1 MAFPRCFFSA
11 WNFRRAQLM
20 LVFSPHLAPLI
31 SMKEKNYWL
40 ETVTAPSAPS
50 ARGLPDSA
58 DVVVV
63 GAGFCGLSAA
73 RTLAKR
79 GVNVAVLEAETFG
92 WGASSRNGGM
102 VLTGMKLP
110 VPTLIKRYGRELVR
124 KMYAA
129 SLETI
134 DCVEQI
140 VREENIDCSF
150 SRCGHLEVACK
161 QAHVD
166 SYEES
171 AALIQ
176 REFNHQ
182 LRIIPK
188 SELRS
193 EIGSDIYFG
202 GMVDETSA
210 GLNPARYVAGLAQAA
225 QRSGAC
231 LHDQTR
237 VTSIQPET
245 NNAARKFRLQ
255 TSKGPVTARE
265 VILAT
270 GAYTTAAT
278 PALRKKIIPIG
289 SYIIATEVLPADLAR
304 ELSPCNR
311 MIYDSKHFLYYYRLT
326 PDNRM
331 LFGGRAAFFP
341 ETEST
346 VRQSAEIL
354 RRGMIGVYPQLRDT
368 KVEFVW
374 GGTLDFTLDV
384 MPHAGKLDGMYFA
397 AGFAGHGVAA
407 ATWFGAKLA
416 AQICGDPIG
425 TPFDAIKFPA
435 APLGLRSGNTWALPL
450 AGAWYCLLDFF
461 T

>member
-1 MAFPRCFFSA
+1 MA
-11 WNFRRAQLM
+11 
-20 LVFSPHLAPLI
+20 I
-31 SMKEKNYWL
+31 KGKNYWL
-40 ETVTAPSAPS
+40 ETVTSPPAQAAP
-50 ARGLPDSA
+50 GLPDDI
-58 DVVVV
+58 DVAVV
-63 GAGFCGLSAA
+63 GAGYCGLSAA
-73 RTLAKR
+73 RALTKR
-79 GVNVAVLEAETFG
+79 GVNVAMLEAETFG

-110 VPTLIKRYGRELVR
+110 VPALIKRYGREAVR

-129 SLETI
+129 SLDTI

-140 VREENIDCSF
+140 VREENIDCNF

-161 QAHVD
+161 QSHFD
-166 SYEES
+166 GYEES
-171 AALIQ
+171 AALIK
-176 REFNHQ
+176 REFNHE
-182 LRIIPK
+182 LRIIPR
-188 SELRS
+188 SELRA

-210 GLNPARYVAGLAQAA
+210 GLNPARYVAGLAHAA
-225 QRSGAC
+225 QHAGAC
-231 LHDQTR
+231 LHDHTR
-237 VTSIQPET
+237 VTSVEPEIS
-245 NNAARKFRLQ
+245 NAARKFRVQ
-255 TSKGPVTARE
+255 TSKGAITARE
-265 VILAT
+265 VILAS
-270 GAYTTAAT
+270 GAYTTEAT

-289 SYIIATEVLPADLAR
+289 SYIIATEVLPAGLAR
-304 ELSPCNR
+304 ELSPLNR

-341 ETEST
+341 ETENT

-354 RRGMIGVYPQLRDT
+354 RRGMIGVYPQLRGT
-368 KVEFVW
+368 KVEYVW

-384 MPHAGKLDGMYFA
+384 MPHAGKIDGMYFA

-416 AQICGDPIG
+416 GLICGDPNDI
-425 TPFDAIKFPA
+425 PFDGIKFPA

-450 AGAWYCLLDFF
+450 AGAWYRILDFF

>member
-1 MAFPRCFFSA
+1 MPI
-11 WNFRRAQLM
+11 Q
-20 LVFSPHLAPLI
+20 
-31 SMKEKNYWL
+31 EKNYWTT
-40 ETVTAPSAPS
+40 TVDSPALAAAPQ
-50 ARGLPDSA
+50 LPDSV
-58 DVVVV
+58 DVAVV

-79 GVNVAVLEAETFG
+79 GLSVAVLEAETFG

-110 VPTLIKRYGRELVR
+110 APTLIQRYGNDVVR

-140 VREENIDCSF
+140 VREEKIECNF

-161 QAHVD
+161 QAHFD
-166 SYEES
+166 GYEET
-171 AALIQ
+171 AALTR
-176 REFNHQ
+176 REFHHE
-182 LRIIPK
+182 LRIISK
-188 SELRS
+188 SELRA

-210 GLNPARYVAGLAQAA
+210 GLNPARYVAGLAHAA
-225 QRSGAC
+225 QRAGAC
-231 LHDQTR
+231 LFDHTR
-237 VTSIQPET
+237 VTSVEREMKSGAH
-245 NNAARKFRLQ
+245 NFRVK
-255 TSKGPVTARE
+255 TSRGTISARE
-265 VILAT
+265 VVLAS
-270 GAYTTAAT
+270 GAYTTEST

-289 SYIIATEVLPADLAR
+289 SYIIATEILPVELAP
-304 ELSPCNR
+304 ELSPRNR

-341 ETEST
+341 ETENM

-354 RRGMIGVYPQLRDT
+354 RRGMISVYPQLRDA
-368 KVEFVW
+368 KIEFVW

-384 MPHAGKLDGMYFA
+384 MPHAGKIDGMYFA

-416 AQICGDPIG
+416 GVICGEPNDI
-425 TPFDAIKFPA
+425 PFDGIKFPA
-435 APLGLRSGNTWALPL
+435 APFGLRSGNTWALPL
-450 AGAWYCLLDFF
+450 AGAWYRILDFF

>member
-1 MAFPRCFFSA
+1 MPI
-11 WNFRRAQLM
+11 
-20 LVFSPHLAPLI
+20 H
-31 SMKEKNYWL
+31 EENYWL
-40 ETVTAPSAPS
+40 GTVTKPSVQS
-50 ARGLPDSA
+50 AR
-58 DVVVV
+58 DVPQNIDVAVV
-63 GAGFCGLSAA
+63 GGGFCGLSAA
-73 RTLAKR
+73 LALAKR
-79 GVNVAVLEAETFG
+79 GVRVAVLEAETFG

-110 VPTLIKRYGRELVR
+110 VSTLIKRYGRESVR

-140 VREENIDCSF
+140 VRDEKIDCNF

-161 QAHVD
+161 QSHFNGYA
-166 SYEES
+166 ES

-176 REFNHQ
+176 REFHHRQ
-182 LRIIPK
+182 RIVSK
-188 SELRS
+188 SELRA

-202 GMVDETSA
+202 GVVDEASA
-210 GLNPARYVAGLAQAA
+210 GLNPARYVAGLADAA
-225 QRSGAC
+225 QRAGAC
-231 LHDQTR
+231 LHDH
-237 VTSIQPET
+237 TSVEKIQAHSQ
-245 NNAARKFRLQ
+245 NGVRKFLLR
-255 TSKGPVTARE
+255 TSRGPLSARE
-265 VILAT
+265 VILAS
-270 GAYTTAAT
+270 GAYTRNAT

-289 SYIIATEVLPADLAR
+289 SYIIATEVLPPDLCR
-304 ELSPCNR
+304 ELSPRNR

-326 PDNRM
+326 PDNRL

-341 ETEST
+341 ETENT

-354 RRGMIGVYPQLRDT
+354 RRGMTTVYPQLCDF
-368 KVEFVW
+368 KVEYVW

-384 MPHAGKLDGMYFA
+384 MPHAGKIDNMYFA

-416 AQICGDPIG
+416 GMVCGETDSTVFSAI
-425 TPFDAIKFPA
+425 PFPT
-435 APLGLRSGNTWALPL
+435 APFGLRSGNTWALPL
-450 AGAWYCLLDFF
+450 AGLWYRILDFF

>member
-1 MAFPRCFFSA
+1 
-11 WNFRRAQLM
+11 M
-20 LVFSPHLAPLI
+20 LRFSPHLASPFF
-31 SMKEKNYWL
+31 MKEKNFWL
-40 ETVTAPSAPS
+40 DTVTEQPAPS
-50 ARGLPDSA
+50 ARDLPDSA

-110 VPTLIKRYGRELVR
+110 VPTLIKRYGREVVR

-129 SLETI
+129 SLESI

-140 VREENIDCSF
+140 VREENIDCNF
-150 SRCGHLEVACK
+150 SLCGHLEVACK
-161 QAHVD
+161 QSHFD
-166 SYEES
+166 GYEKS

-176 REFNHQ
+176 REFNHE

-225 QRSGAC
+225 QRAGAC
-231 LHDQTR
+231 LHDHAR
-237 VTSIQPET
+237 VTSIQQEAD
-245 NNAARKFRLQ
+245 NAARKFRLQ
-255 TSKGPVTARE
+255 TSKGPITARE

-278 PALRKKIIPIG
+278 PALGKKIIPIG
-289 SYIIATEVLPADLAR
+289 SYIIATEVLPAELAR
-304 ELSPCNR
+304 ELSPRHR
-311 MIYDSKHFLYYYRLT
+311 MIYDSKHFLYYYRIT

-354 RRGMIGVYPQLRDT
+354 RRGMITVYPQLRDT
-368 KVEFVW
+368 KIEFVW

-416 AQICGDPIG
+416 AQICGDATG
-425 TPFDAIKFPA
+425 TPFDGIKFPA
-435 APLGLRSGNTWALPL
+435 APLGLRNGNTWALPL
-450 AGAWYCLLDFF
+450 AGAWYRLLDFF

>member
-1 MAFPRCFFSA
+1 MA
-11 WNFRRAQLM
+11 
-20 LVFSPHLAPLI
+20 I
-31 SMKEKNYWL
+31 KEKNYWL
-40 ETVTAPSAPS
+40 ETVTTPPVQSAQE
-50 ARGLPDSA
+50 LPDSTDLA
-58 DVVVV
+58 VI
-63 GAGFCGLSAA
+63 GAGYCGLSAA

-110 VPTLIKRYGRELVR
+110 VPALVKRYGREAVR
-124 KMYAA
+124 RMYAA
-129 SLETI
+129 SLESI
-134 DCVEQI
+134 DLVEQI
-140 VREENIDCSF
+140 VREENIDCNF

-161 QAHVD
+161 QSHFD
-166 SYEES
+166 GYEES
-171 AALIQ
+171 AALIK
-176 REFNHQ
+176 REFNHE

-188 SELRS
+188 NELRA

-202 GMVDETSA
+202 GVVDETSA
-210 GLNPARYVAGLAQAA
+210 GLNPARYVAGLAIAV
-225 QRSGAC
+225 QRAGAC
-231 LHDQTR
+231 LYDHTR
-237 VTSIQPET
+237 VTSVDAEI
-245 NNAARKFRLQ
+245 NNNERKFRIKTL
-255 TSKGPVTARE
+255 KGTITARE
-265 VILAT
+265 VILAS
-270 GAYTTAAT
+270 GAYTTEAT

-289 SYIIATEVLPADLAR
+289 SYIIATEALPAGLAR
-304 ELSPCNR
+304 ELSPRNR

-341 ETEST
+341 ETENT

-368 KVEFVW
+368 KIEFVW

-384 MPHAGKLDGMYFA
+384 MPHAGKLDDMYFA

-416 AQICGDPIG
+416 GLICGDPNDI
-425 TPFDAIKFPA
+425 PFTDINFPA

-450 AGAWYCLLDFF
+450 AGAWYRLLDLL

>member
-1 MAFPRCFFSA
+1 MPI
-11 WNFRRAQLM
+11 Q
-20 LVFSPHLAPLI
+20 
-31 SMKEKNYWL
+31 EKNYWAT
-40 ETVTAPSAPS
+40 TVDSPAFA
-50 ARGLPDSA
+50 AAGQLPDSV
-58 DVVVV
+58 DVAVV

-73 RTLAKR
+73 RALAKR
-79 GVNVAVLEAETFG
+79 GVSVAVLEAETFG

-110 VPTLIKRYGRELVR
+110 APTLIKRYGIETVR

-134 DCVEQI
+134 DCVEKI
-140 VREENIDCSF
+140 VGEEKIECDF
-150 SRCGHLEVACK
+150 ARCGHLEVACK
-161 QAHVD
+161 QAHFD
-166 SYEES
+166 GYEET
-171 AALIQ
+171 AALTR
-176 REFNHQ
+176 REFNHE

-188 SELRS
+188 SELRE

-210 GLNPARYVAGLAQAA
+210 GLNPARYVAGLAHAA
-225 QRSGAC
+225 QRAGAG
-231 LHDQTR
+231 LFDHTR
-237 VTSIQPET
+237 VASVERET
-245 NNAARKFRLQ
+245 ANNAVKFRVG
-255 TSKGPVTARE
+255 TSRGTLTARE
-265 VILAT
+265 VVLAS
-270 GAYTTAAT
+270 GAYTTEAT

-289 SYIIATEVLPADLAR
+289 SYIIATEILPADLAR
-304 ELSPCNR
+304 ELSPRHR

-341 ETEST
+341 ETENT

-354 RRGMIGVYPQLRDT
+354 RRGMISVYPQLRDA

-384 MPHAGKLDGMYFA
+384 MPHTGKLDGMYFA

-416 AQICGDPIG
+416 GVICGDPNDI
-425 TPFDAIKFPA
+425 PFYGIEFPG

-450 AGAWYCLLDFF
+450 AGAWYKILDFF